1 MPVRNVLLSGG
12 IFHPFEET
20 SAELAALLAPLGI
33 ASEIHPDPDTAVAAL
48 DGADLFTVNALRWRM
63 HGEKYD
69 PYRDEWAFSLSEIAR
84 ARVTEFVSGG
94 GGLLALHTA
103 SICFD
108 DWPGW
113 GELLGGAWVWG
124 TSHHPPPGRFGVQPT
139 TASHPIT
146 RGVGAFQIEDE
157 VYSELSLEPEVS
169 PLLVSDP
176 ASGAQPLLWTRE
188 VGRGRVVYDAL
199 GHDERAFGHES
210 HRRLLRRA
218 ALWALGRDDAE
229 VEAA

>member
-1 MPVRNVLLSGG
+1 M
-12 IFHPFEET
+12 
-20 SAELAALLAPLGI
+20 
-33 ASEIHPDPDTAVAAL
+33 AAL
-48 DGADLFTVNALRWRM
+48 DGASLFTVNALRWRM

-69 PYRDEWAFSLSEIAR
+69 AYRDEWAFSLDEVGR
-84 ARVTEFVSGG
+84 AQVTEFVSGG
-94 GGLLALHTA
+94 GGLLGLHTA

-124 TSHHPPPGRFGVQPT
+124 TSHHPPPGAFGVEPT
-139 TASHPIT
+139 GERHPIS
-146 RGVGAFQIEDE
+146 RGLEAFEIEDE
-157 VYSELSLEPEVS
+157 VYTDLSVAPGVA
-169 PLLVSDP
+169 PLFVSDP
-176 ASGAQPLLWTRE
+176 ATGRQPLVWART

-199 GHDERAFGHES
+199 GHDERSLGHES

-218 ALWALGRDDAE
+218 ALWALGSDDAE